1 MNKCFHGY
9 QVTIDSN
16 LSFKSYQQYLQ
27 ENKSKVKCP
36 CKNCSLHEYTEAM
49 NNHEAFCNFSVQYR
63 YYIILGTLYNI
74 FEISYCPLIWM
85 FHSRR
90 LNNKINSRH
99 EKALVNTYQDNT
111 STFQELINKDNSVS
125 IHNRNLQDLVTEMF
139 NTHRG
144 LSPEILRE
152 TFIS

>member
-1 MNKCFHGY
+1 MKPF
-9 QVTIDSN
+9 VTS
-16 LSFKSYQQYLQ
+16 Q
-27 ENKSKVKCP
+27 
-36 CKNCSLHEYTEAM
+36 
-49 NNHEAFCNFSVQYR
+49 FSTD
-63 YYIILGTLYNI
+63 IILGTLYNI

-90 LNNKINSRH
+90 LNNKINPRH
-99 EKALVNTYQDNT
+99 EKALMNTYQDNT

>member
-1 MNKCFHGY
+1 M
-9 QVTIDSN
+9 
-16 LSFKSYQQYLQ
+16 
-27 ENKSKVKCP
+27 
-36 CKNCSLHEYTEAM
+36 
-49 NNHEAFCNFSVQYR
+49 
-63 YYIILGTLYNI
+63 
-74 FEISYCPLIWM
+74 
-85 FHSRR
+85 
-90 LNNKINSRH
+90 
-99 EKALVNTYQDNT
+99 NTYQDNT